1 MESKQIDFLFCFI
14 TVRIIIWPR
23 VCYLWSTASDADES
37 FMMVTYHIHLLQW
50 GKRYRLGERASNSG
64 LILLFESMLPNLWTM
79 VSDIVT
85 ALLSLKTSVAITIIV
100 RGIFFMGVCVYMR
113 TGKFVMSWSCL
124 QNKSFDGDIKFTR
137 VEIATEKIFIEL
149 KTSNYLLQK
158 YVAA

>member
-23 VCYLWSTASDADES
+23 VCYLRSTASDADES

-64 LILLFESMLPNLWTM
+64 LILLFEIMLPNLWTM

-100 RGIFFMGVCVYMR
+100 RGIFFMGVCVYANR
-113 TGKFVMSWSCL
+113 KICNELKFL